1 MLITSDLNVILK
13 VISMMTHHQITVIT
27 ILLGS
32 NETNQHKMAA
42 LINHIINM
50 VIN

>member
-13 VISMMTHHQITVIT
+13 VISMMISHQVTVIT
-27 ILLGS
+27 ILFDS
-32 NETNQHKMAA
+32 SEMNQHKMAA